1 MSVKFRNCII
11 CNNNNNTTIFEF
23 SQIFTENFQNNYL
36 RQRELNNKYGPH
48 RIVKCNNCGCKYVP
62 NVIEGISQNSNISN
76 SFESEN
82 RNLQITKQNKDFFIN
97 EKETKFKEVIYKM
110 KLIKSIQKKNFE
122 DLSILDY
129 GSGGGRISKLSEL
142 LGFKKITAYDPVY
155 NEKAKKSFKIAN
167 FTNINVINNIG
178 QVSKNE
184 KFDIIW
190 CTAVIEHA
198 FSVKDIFR
206 DLKQF
211 SNSSTIIM
219 ISNPIMD
226 IEKDLIH
233 LLNLNKQK
241 RLLHF
246 HLGHINYMLGKDF
259 NKLINLYDFKIIP
272 IYPYY
277 NSNHKIISLL
287 KKIIVKILP
296 KISRSE
302 YLLKL
307 RN

>member
-11 CNNNNNTTIFEF
+11 CDSNNNITIFEF
-23 SQIFTENFQNNYL
+23 SRIYTETFKNNNL

-48 RIVKCNNCGCKYVP
+48 RIAKCNICGCKYVP

-76 SFESEN
+76 VFESQN
-82 RNLQITKQNKDFFIN
+82 RNIQITKQNKNFFIK
-97 EKETKFKEVIYKM
+97 EKDKFEDPINKLKLM
-110 KLIKSIQKKNFE
+110 KFISKKRFN

-129 GSGGGRISKLSEL
+129 GSGSGRISKLSEL
-142 LGFKKITAYDPVY
+142 LGFKKIVAYDPVY
-155 NEKAKKSFKIAN
+155 NKESIKKFKVSDFKKIKVVN
-167 FTNINVINNIG
+167 NIN
-178 QVSKNE
+178 QLSKNE

-198 FSVKDIFR
+198 FSVKDVFI
-206 DLKQF
+206 DLKKF
-211 SNSSTIIM
+211 SKLSSIIL
-219 ISNPIMD
+219 ISNPIMN
-226 IEKDLIH
+226 IEKDLNN

-246 HLGHINYMLGKDF
+246 HLGHINYMLGRDF
-259 NKLINLYDFKIIP
+259 NKLLNMYGFKIIP
-272 IYPYY
+272 INPSY
-277 NSNHKIISLL
+277 NSNQKIISLI

-302 YLLKL
+302 YLIKL
-307 RN
+307 NN

>member
-1 MSVKFRNCII
+1 M
-11 CNNNNNTTIFEF
+11 
-23 SQIFTENFQNNYL
+23 
-36 RQRELNNKYGPH
+36 
-48 RIVKCNNCGCKYVP
+48 
-62 NVIEGISQNSNISN
+62 
-76 SFESEN
+76 
-82 RNLQITKQNKDFFIN
+82 
-97 EKETKFKEVIYKM
+97 
-110 KLIKSIQKKNFE
+110 
-122 DLSILDY
+122 DY

-219 ISNPIMD
+219 ISNPSMD